1 MFTLVC
7 QRPLSRWEKA
17 EASFHA
23 SSTPFH
29 CYRYGRQSDRRGQT
43 QGHPPSVCQLC
54 VKEILIFN
62 SHLQCQIDACV
73 VFFWFIVCFD
83 IGSALF
89 VVASQRISAEI
100 IAVFIID
107 VALPRDRLLRDA
119 LAHSCLRGRGKAI
132 WWNCSRVKSCY

>member
-1 MFTLVC
+1 MG
-7 QRPLSRWEKA
+7 
-17 EASFHA
+17 EAGAAFHA

-29 CYRYGRQSDRRGQT
+29 CYRCGRQSDKRGQT

-62 SHLQCQIDACV
+62 SHLQCQIEACV
-73 VFFWFIVCFD
+73 VFYGLSFVCFD

-132 WWNCSRVKSCY
+132 WWNRSRVKSWY

>member
-1 MFTLVC
+1 MPPLHRFTVIAMDG
-7 QRPLSRWEKA
+7 S
-17 EASFHA
+17 
-23 SSTPFH
+23 
-29 CYRYGRQSDRRGQT
+29 
-43 QGHPPSVCQLC
+43 
-54 VKEILIFN
+54 
-62 SHLQCQIDACV
+62 QIDAV
-73 VFFWFIVCFD
+73 RHKATHHLSVNFASKKFKFLTHIFNAKLMHVSFFFGLSFVCFD